1 MGALWRKMVEKKM
14 MTPEEEKEKKR
25 PLFKFQKN
33 LVKKSSVGSNE
44 QIGNL
49 IKDLENRT
57 RLDPLNEDGEE
68 TEAMQMTKAALL
80 IQSKFRNFQKRK
92 SSTEVTN
99 GGDKSPN
106 GFTNG
111 SDSGVSVQ

>member
-1 MGALWRKMVEKKM
+1 MG
-14 MTPEEEKEKKR
+14 MTSEEEREKKR

-57 RLDPLNEDGEE
+57 RIDNSGLDPLREDEEE

-111 SDSGVSVQ
+111 SD